1 MRVLV
6 VEDEPEFANL
16 IAEGLRDQGM
26 AVDIAYDGLA
36 GASKLN
42 VNPYDVVVLDRDLP
56 GVHGDT
62 LCRMITGSH
71 DPAMILML
79 TAAGSPAER
88 VAGLALGAD
97 DYLPKPFHFPEL
109 VLRIRALARRK
120 PAAQD
125 RTLTAAGIEL
135 DPLAR
140 TATRD
145 GRQLDLSA
153 KEFAVLEAL
162 LRASPGALSAERLLE
177 QAWDENAD
185 PFTNTVT
192 GHDRPPAP
200 QARRTEHHP
209 ERARHRIP
217 HYLKAS
223 EPGEQPEVHRPY
235 PRIAHIG
242 AAPIKERAR
251 TQAVTVPNCK
261 QCEAPE
267 SGPSATRY
275 TKQQRSPFRGHQHG
289 RPESDRGSH
298 AAASGDT
305 RANRNAGVYPAVAGD
320 VLIAKLRAT
329 SLTSRCS

>member
-26 AVDIAYDGLA
+26 AVDVAYDGLA

-42 VNPYDVVVLDRDLP
+42 LNPYDVVVLDRDLP
-56 GVHGDT
+56 GMHGDT
-62 LCRMITGSH
+62 LCRTITGSH

-79 TAAGSPAER
+79 TAAGSPADR

-120 PAAQD
+120 PTARD

-162 LRASPGALSAERLLE
+162 LKASPGALSAERLLE
-177 QAWDENAD
+177 QAWDENTD
-185 PFTNTVT
+185 PFTNTVRVT
-192 GHDRPPAP
+192 IGRL
-200 QARRTEHHP
+200 RRK
-209 ERARHRIP
+209 
-217 HYLKAS
+217 LG
-223 EPGEQPEVHRPY
+223 EPNVIQNTPG
-235 PRIAHIG
+235 IG
-242 AAPIKERAR
+242 YR
-251 TQAVTVPNCK
+251 VTTTC
-261 QCEAPE
+261 
-267 SGPSATRY
+267 SR
-275 TKQQRSPFRGHQHG
+275 
-289 RPESDRGSH
+289 
-298 AAASGDT
+298 ASGD
-305 RANRNAGVYPAVAGD
+305 AGTAA
-320 VLIAKLRAT
+320 
-329 SLTSRCS
+329 

>member
-56 GVHGDT
+56 GMHGDA
-62 LCRMITGSH
+62 LCRTITASH

-145 GRQLDLSA
+145 GRELDLSA

-177 QAWDENAD
+177 QAWDENTD
-185 PFTNTVT
+185 PFTNTVRVTIGRLDKNSENRRSSRTHPASVT
-192 GHDRPPAP
+192 GSRSRSITP
-200 QARRTEHHP
+200 TI
-209 ERARHRIP
+209 RHAHEI
-217 HYLKAS
+217 KAGRHGKS
-223 EPGEQPEVHRPY
+223 RGRGEGS
-235 PRIAHIG
+235 PR
-242 AAPIKERAR
+242 
-251 TQAVTVPNCK
+251 
-261 QCEAPE
+261 
-267 SGPSATRY
+267 
-275 TKQQRSPFRGHQHG
+275 
-289 RPESDRGSH
+289 
-298 AAASGDT
+298 
-305 RANRNAGVYPAVAGD
+305 RANRLRNTTRPGRAQVRSDRKAPTPLQSAQTETVGAT
-320 VLIAKLRAT
+320 AKMPVR
-329 SLTSRCS
+329 